1 MHCDKSRL
9 SLCSIALQI
18 GSCSTELSK
27 RPEGHYSSKHWR
39 WLSRAAKPKLNFLH
53 FLFAVTRSFCVFLAK
68 EICTTHHNL
77 ILSLSLA
84 AGGVCSAWQPLS
96 CCCGSV
102 YREGSG
108 GGVSVKTTHSAACL
122 CIIIIISIAVM
133 HTVFTC
139 CDRLLLWLCNVGASP
154 WTSWMT
160 AIRVSVYCKFVV
172 PPGMCEAGF
181 HMCRSAHFFYCL
193 FWGVFLLLL
202 GKWFLHNSCATIR
215 LKPFLHCQQLFSRDC
230 VTFWRC
236 MRSFLRSGPA
246 SQVYG
251 SCTEKNKTL
260 CRNACVAAGQAHSSE
275 PEISR
280 SLQADHV
287 QLPLLLFNKWGV
299 PSALPLK
306 YSVFT
311 ILKWPFT
318 PAVSAEQRQTSLFQL
333 HSGPKAIWP

>member
-1 MHCDKSRL
+1 MWEHHPDF
-9 SLCSIALQI
+9 
-18 GSCSTELSK
+18 
-27 RPEGHYSSKHWR
+27 
-39 WLSRAAKPKLNFLH
+39 LNDGYK
-53 FLFAVTRSFCVFLAK
+53 SFCLLQVCCPSWHVWGRFPHVPL
-68 EICTTHHNL
+68 CT
-77 ILSLSLA
+77 
-84 AGGVCSAWQPLS
+84 
-96 CCCGSV
+96 
-102 YREGSG
+102 
-108 GGVSVKTTHSAACL
+108 
-122 CIIIIISIAVM
+122 
-133 HTVFTC
+133 
-139 CDRLLLWLCNVGASP
+139 LLLLLVLG
-154 WTSWMT
+154 
-160 AIRVSVYCKFVV
+160 
-172 PPGMCEAGF
+172 G
-181 HMCRSAHFFYCL
+181 
-193 FWGVFLLLL
+193 FLLLL

-318 PAVSAEQRQTSLFQL
+318 PAVSAEQRDTHLYFSYIQDLKQFDHRL
-333 HSGPKAIWP
+333 N